1 MLKNKLIS
9 IFMLIMLMA
18 LLAACGNSQEG
29 SKDTNESTKDSSNE
43 TTEESKEVDFPT
55 KDITLIVPYN
65 AGGVSDIL
73 ARSFAE
79 AATGIIDANITIK
92 NVNGGSGTVGNYEL
106 VRAEP
111 DGYTWLWAATGH
123 ISSTLHVTE
132 AQYTKDDFEIVNK
145 AGDMVVAV
153 VVPKDSPFETFED
166 LVKYAKENP
175 GQLNVGNPGEGTV
188 VAMLQNIFADRAEV
202 EISNVPFDGSGPLL
216 PAVLGGHIDAA
227 FMNVPEVLGQVQ
239 AGELK
244 ALAVLSEERV
254 EVLPDVPTAAEAG
267 VEGVAGG
274 AAHFIIVPNG
284 VDPEIV
290 AKIDEL
296 SKKVYE
302 SEKFIELMNQHSY
315 QLGYKN
321 GADAKAEVDEWFET
335 TKEIYKK
342 LGLIE

>member
-1 MLKNKLIS
+1 MFKNKLFS
-9 IFMLIMLMA
+9 IFMLIMLTA
-18 LLAACGNSQEG
+18 LLVACGNSEEG
-29 SKDTNESTKDSSNE
+29 TKNTKDSSNG
-43 TTEESKEVDFPT
+43 TTDESTEVDFPT
-55 KDITLIVPYN
+55 EDITLIVPYN
-65 AGGVSDIL
+65 PGGVSDIL

-123 ISSTLHVTE
+123 ISSSLHVTE

-166 LVKYAKENP
+166 LVKHAKENP
-175 GQLNVGNPGEGTV
+175 GQLNIGNPGEGTV

-202 EISNVPFDGSGPLL
+202 EIANVPFDGSGPLL
-216 PAVLGGHIDAA
+216 PSILGGHIDAA

-239 AGELK
+239 AGELR

-274 AAHFIIVPNG
+274 AAHFIIIPNG

-296 SKKVYE
+296 TKKVYE
-302 SEKFIELMNQHSY
+302 SEKFIELMKQHSY
-315 QLGYKN
+315 QLGYKT
-321 GADAKAEVDEWFET
+321 GAEAKAEVDEWYKT
-335 TKEIYKK
+335 TEEIYEK
-342 LGLIE
+342 LGLIK